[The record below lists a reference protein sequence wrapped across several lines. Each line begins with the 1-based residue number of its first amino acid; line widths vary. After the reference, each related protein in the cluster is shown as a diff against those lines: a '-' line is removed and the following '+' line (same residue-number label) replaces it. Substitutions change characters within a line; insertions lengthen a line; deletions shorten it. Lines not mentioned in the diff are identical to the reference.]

1 MNKLTEEER
10 KRIRFGI
17 PRIDQ
22 GRELIIENLYSRV
35 MDMLSP
41 DDPKYRKYLD
51 IATLPVTQILSV
63 SPAPD
68 F

>member
-63 SPAPD
+63 SPA
-68 F
+68 